1 MDDSKIWP
9 NRIIKKLF
17 DIMIRLGKTFSASVQ
32 APAAI
37 VWVCAACKQGV
48 NDNDGGGGG
57 ATAQWSNI
65 VWSRIWILIPLCF
78 DEIFSNFSCRTEKP
92 TETS

>member
-1 MDDSKIWP
+1 MLENDSNNDVFACIQNLTIQMLVIQIKIWMIPKFWP

-37 VWVCAACKQGV
+37 V
-48 NDNDGGGGG
+48 
-57 ATAQWSNI
+57 
-65 VWSRIWILIPLCF
+65 
-78 DEIFSNFSCRTEKP
+78 
-92 TETS
+92 